1 MYQTQ
6 MDRGPPHTGQICSLL
21 TLQRANT
28 RKISLYW
35 NKNRLGI
42 LDVANIPH
50 CQIAVEDDFFFHL
63 AWNIYESTQLKVAAT
78 IKGKIELII
87 DR

>member
-6 MDRGPPHTGQICSLL
+6 MDRGPPHTDQICNLL
-21 TLQRANT
+21 TLQRVKV

-42 LDVANIPH
+42 LDISNIPR
-50 CQIAVEDDFFFHL
+50 CRIAVEDDFFFFHL
-63 AWNIYESTQLKVAAT
+63 AWNIYESTQLTVAAAM
-78 IKGKIELII
+78 KGKI
-87 DR
+87 